1 MTNLFSDPTKTIP
14 KQIPDAFIVRVP
26 MDANEIGGRKI
37 PGNGP
42 SAKLQLS
49 HTGK

>member
-1 MTNLFSDPTKTIP
+1 MSNLFSDPTKSIP
-14 KQIPDAFIVRVP
+14 KQTPDAFIVRVP

-37 PGNGP
+37 PGTGP

-49 HTGK
+49 HVSK